1 MLRTLVGELP
11 DRIGQ
16 RVLLQGWVHRR
27 RRLGAVAFL
36 LVRDRSGVAQVV
48 LSDGAVLDAL
58 PEETVIA
65 VEGTVTA
72 REQAPGGVELTS
84 PQATALS
91 APAATPPVQ
100 LWRPALDVGLPPER
114 SAYRSRWVAATI
126 AVRRAARRAE
136 SSTTVCVLVL
146 GFRPLTRS

>member
-1 MLRTLVGELP
+1 VLRTLVGELP

-48 LSDGAVLDAL
+48 LGDGAVLDAL

-72 REQAPGGVELTS
+72 REQANEHSVDNL
-84 PQATALS
+84 LLL
-91 APAATPPVQ
+91 AATETATEAGMGP
-100 LWRPALDVGLPPER
+100 LIAGLKE
-114 SAYRSRWVAATI
+114 
-126 AVRRAARRAE
+126 
-136 SSTTVCVLVL
+136 VL
-146 GFRPLTRS
+146 